1 MHVTFLI
8 WRPVALG
15 APELIVIVIILLVFF
30 SAPVMPAENHPR
42 KVCSRLVRGEA
53 RFLICLGVVLAVSI
67 GVVLMQGFSR

>member
-30 SAPVMPAENHPR
+30 SAQLPSHEFVNGFHRAIS
-42 KVCSRLVRGEA
+42 KRGLDT
-53 RFLICLGVVLAVSI
+53 RC
-67 GVVLMQGFSR
+67 R